1 MVLADVQCLF
11 VGVVGRI
18 FSLHLVLYYLL
29 FTRSES
35 LDYSDTFGISRL
47 FRHGWNALIIYI
59 LLKYFDYSHSYNI

>member
-47 FRHGWNALIIYI
+47 FRHGWNALII
-59 LLKYFDYSHSYNI
+59 